1 MPSIPTNATD
11 DICSEVA
18 CLGAIILTVTNL
30 ATVLAS
36 LVLIVTQR
44 AVQGGEFAE
53 LVALELVLA
62 FRDRGGLLNVSKQ
75 YHKIGWDDYTYRLDD
90 VVNQL
95 LGLVDFLLG
104 VCHDQ
109 AVQIFVLIAGMS
121 SVRFSLSFFHRALA
135 ANCDLGTRL
144 RLHLLQSIATWSD
157 EEADC

>member
-44 AVQGGEFAE
+44 AVQSGEFAE
-53 LVALELVLA
+53 LIALELVLA
-62 FRDRGGLLNVSKQ
+62 FRDRGGLLKVSKQ
-75 YHKIGWDDYTYRLDD
+75 LDKIGWDDTYRLDD

-95 LGLVDFLLG
+95 LGLVHFLLG

-109 AVQIFVLIAGMS
+109 AVQVFVLVAGMS
-121 SVRFSLSFFHRALA
+121 SVRLSLSFFDRSFA